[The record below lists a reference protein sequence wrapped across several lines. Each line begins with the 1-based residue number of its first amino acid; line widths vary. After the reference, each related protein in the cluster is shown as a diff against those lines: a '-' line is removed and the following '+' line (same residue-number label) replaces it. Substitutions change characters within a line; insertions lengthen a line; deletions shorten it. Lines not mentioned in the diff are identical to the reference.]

1 MNLSFSQRNGILPVK
16 KEFQINSMDDD
27 LRNAIWNVI
36 LRNCFES
43 IASET
48 MREFSKRLWELH
60 FKLPIDTI
68 PSYLPNA
75 MEYIRTRY
83 MKMKYNQIYDFSEF
97 ILFHFPWHFDNE
109 LNYIENLN
117 FALQREFSGH
127 RLVAGCI
134 TPITSKDEIEAI
146 EVATVTPMST
156 VNEHILTANKYL
168 SNKDNPDYR
177 NSIKESISAV
187 ESICK
192 KIANDPD
199 TTAGKALNK
208 IEEQGKIKIN
218 SDMKDAFKKLY
229 HYTSDSGGIRHSLTD
244 GKTPPDFDD
253 AKFMLVSCSAFVN
266 YLVSKA
272 SKSGINLA

>member
-1 MNLSFSQRNGILPVK
+1 MIFQNLF
-16 KEFQINSMDDD
+16 
-27 LRNAIWNVI
+27 
-36 LRNCFES
+36 
-43 IASET
+43 
-48 MREFSKRLWELH
+48 
-60 FKLPIDTI
+60 
-68 PSYLPNA
+68 Y
-75 MEYIRTRY
+75 
-83 MKMKYNQIYDFSEF
+83 F
-97 ILFHFPWHFDNE
+97 IFPWHFDNE

-192 KIANDPD
+192 KNC
-199 TTAGKALNK
+199 
-208 IEEQGKIKIN
+208 Q
-218 SDMKDAFKKLY
+218 
-229 HYTSDSGGIRHSLTD
+229 
-244 GKTPPDFDD
+244 
-253 AKFMLVSCSAFVN
+253 
-266 YLVSKA
+266 
-272 SKSGINLA
+272 